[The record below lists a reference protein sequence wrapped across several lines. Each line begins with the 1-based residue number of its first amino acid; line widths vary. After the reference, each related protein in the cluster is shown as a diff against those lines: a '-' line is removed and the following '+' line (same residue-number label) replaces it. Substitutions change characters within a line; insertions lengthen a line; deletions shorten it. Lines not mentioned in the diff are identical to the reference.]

1 MIRPVKKR
9 DSQSSSSVD
18 VSSFSTSHSS
28 CLSLCFKAARYS
40 VVLIYTFLCLHY
52 QTTWWAKKLWLNTTH
67 KLYVLTSQTVNPVL
81 LLWWIS
87 QIAAIIRNHVTI
99 WTCSKRDFTLVVS
112 FGSNNV
118 KPLHFLL
125 VFCVLSALIS
135 VFISAWYILYRT
147 QVNRICFVQ
156 ILTQACP
163 IYFETTKQT
172 QAHTQKKTLTD
183 IYNCIHGYC
192 RLGNREK
199 AWSLVCYLQR
209 RGTETL

>member
-1 MIRPVKKR
+1 M
-9 DSQSSSSVD
+9 
-18 VSSFSTSHSS
+18 
-28 CLSLCFKAARYS
+28 
-40 VVLIYTFLCLHY
+40 VLIYTFLCLHY

-81 LLWWIS
+81 LHWWIS

-135 VFISAWYILYRT
+135 VFISVWYILYRT

-172 QAHTQKKTLTD
+172 QAHTQKKNPSQTFITASMDTVDWVTGKKLDHWFVT
-183 IYNCIHGYC
+183 YRGEAQKRFKNSTEGC
-192 RLGNREK
+192 
-199 AWSLVCYLQR
+199 LVL
-209 RGTETL
+209 LM